1 MENESYPLFNF
12 RLSML
17 DARVTNEKGEEVLN
31 RLISAT
37 KINLAL
43 GLFFESL
50 IGEYRYF
57 FAHENNYLFDKCPL
71 LGTKAVL
78 ITIEG
83 KVEKF
88 GFLSK
93 KPKNL
98 KQNAEI
104 HVDY

>member
-12 RLSML
+12 RLSTL
-17 DARVTNEKGEEVLN
+17 DARVTNEKGEKVLN

-37 KINLAL
+37 KINIAL
-43 GLFFESL
+43 GFFFESL
-50 IGEYRYF
+50 IGEYRCF
-57 FAHENNYLFDKCPL
+57 FAHENNTLFDKCPL

-88 GFLSK
+88 DFLSK
-93 KPKNL
+93 KTQEL
-98 KQNAEI
+98 KTKRG
-104 HVDY
+104 DSS